1 MIFKHFNRQKRNF
14 FHVIDFIRI
23 NVQIIHKLSVNLLV
37 LILISKSFQTFFLEI
52 SFGLYVENILHV
64 Y

>member
-1 MIFKHFNRQKRNF
+1 MIFEDLNRQKRNF

-23 NVQIIHKLSVNLLV
+23 NVQIIHKLSVNLQV
-37 LILISKSFQTFFLEI
+37 LILIAKSSQTFFLEI